1 MTAIKKT
8 GLGLFIGL
16 KPSRKKTV
24 PLTAGM
30 STACT
35 MHKPG
40 QFPSATT
47 DVAYRS

>member
-8 GLGLFIGL
+8 GARFVHWF
-16 KPSRKKTV
+16 KAFQEKTV